1 MLWAGTDD
9 GNIQVTINGGAT
21 WRNVTPA
28 AIKPWT
34 RIFNIE
40 AGHFDTRT
48 AYAAANTLRIDDV
61 RPHLWRTHDGART
74 WTEIDNGIAPNAVAN
89 SIREDP
95 RVRGLLY
102 AATDAQVWVSF
113 NDGEQW
119 QSLRLNMPA
128 VSVRDIQVKDADL
141 IAGTHGR
148 GFWILDDLS
157 PLRQMATLRRAQ
169 SAGRPYLIRPET
181 ALRVRF
187 GTNEPTPWPPE
198 LPAGENPPAGAIIDY
213 ALAADA
219 SGPVTLEIV
228 ETGGGGRVVRSY
240 SSDDPVLDPDPAL
253 DPASYDRVCRKDP
266 SATDCGLP
274 LYWPAPQ
281 ARLSPRAGLHRF
293 TWDMRYQPI
302 GDVNLR
308 AAGGGE
314 VDATGAV
321 PHRSEH
327 SPSAPWAPP
336 GRYLVRLRVDGTSYT
351 QPLTLRLDPRVK
363 TPAVG
368 LHRLAALS
376 REMYDAA
383 ARARAAYREARAR
396 IDSLSGTM
404 RAQLESLAPA
414 PRPRPRGFAPP
425 GRPTPPPTLE
435 SASNAAL
442 AAAMAM
448 QDADLAP
455 TAAQVAACARA
466 RAQIAQVMAR
476 WLRIRQARTRS

>member
-1 MLWAGTDD
+1 
-9 GNIQVTINGGAT
+9 
-21 WRNVTPA
+21 
-28 AIKPWT
+28 
-34 RIFNIE
+34 
-40 AGHFDTRT
+40 
-48 AYAAANTLRIDDV
+48 
-61 RPHLWRTHDGART
+61 
-74 WTEIDNGIAPNAVAN
+74 
-89 SIREDP
+89 
-95 RVRGLLY
+95 
-102 AATDAQVWVSF
+102 
-113 NDGEQW
+113 
-119 QSLRLNMPA
+119 
-128 VSVRDIQVKDADL
+128 
-141 IAGTHGR
+141 
-148 GFWILDDLS
+148 
-157 PLRQMATLRRAQ
+157 MATLRRAQ
-169 SAGRPYLIRPET
+169 SAGRPYLIKPQT
-181 ALRVRF
+181 AVRVRF

-213 ALAADA
+213 ALATDA
-219 SGPVTLEIV
+219 SSAVKLEIV
-228 ETGGGGRVVRSY
+228 EAAGRVIRSY

-253 DPASYDRVCRKDP
+253 DPASYDRVCQKNP
-266 SATDCGLP
+266 GATDCGLP

-308 AAGGGE
+308 AAGGGGVE
-314 VDATGAV
+314 ATGSV

-327 SPSAPWAPP
+327 SPPAPWAPP
-336 GRYLVRLRVDGTSYT
+336 GRHLVRLRVDGTSYT

-396 IDSLSGTM
+396 IASLSGTM

-435 SASNAAL
+435 SAS
-442 AAAMAM
+442 
-448 QDADLAP
+448 
-455 TAAQVAACARA
+455 
-466 RAQIAQVMAR
+466 
-476 WLRIRQARTRS
+476 